1 MYKNKEIYNFQKS
14 ELDKGKQSNIP
25 KINIPKNIEDIQF
38 KNINDINIK
47 DIYNNKNIYK
57 IEKDE
62 GTSKNKDSIVQN
74 IITIFLNNSQY
85 NNIKKDYFMNR
96 FQIIEILK
104 KSKIISKGIISKVQS
119 DIILTRLN
127 PQKRKYNLIDFK
139 NFLTEICHYIYKEE
153 FEEYP
158 QETMNFFLN
167 CLFNNYS
174 KYLKEKNSKN
184 FIDKKE
190 ENSCTIKCIEKII
203 TIQIKNPICKLLLSL
218 YDSFKKI
225 YKVYFPEELT
235 NKVIINKDLL
245 LQSSSENIL
254 QFAQDF
260 EIVPY
265 IINKTNLNIYFHF
278 LIKYQSENPKI
289 TNDIMNFGNKKY
301 KNMGII
307 FKLSSF
313 ILFIYH
319 FSIFLYFKDFRSQ
332 NIEEIINNDYESSGD
347 IEKIF
352 LFLQKLENS
361 NGIKKYLKKRDT
373 PNEAK
378 FTFIPK
384 INDINLATEEMKK
397 EVKIDPLN
405 SLRNNS
411 QKENK
416 LRNKNKNKKNNIETS
431 PYTSR
436 EITERKIENNNIYI
450 KTNKSFNPNND
461 NLIKNNNFSEY
472 FKDNKNEYN
481 EYLPIDEL
489 KKVLNVSSSVQNYI
503 INNLENIYEIFLKY
517 SKIHD
522 KLEYNRMTASSFIQ
536 FLKDAEIICGVPEE
550 KKHNYRKLS
559 NTLTRR
565 NYNISEIKKF
575 DQSLKFSISCS
586 NINLTEEE
594 KNYRKNISQIVNI
607 NEKKDKLNMEAALL
621 IFFSLTNNSNFPSN
635 LNKIRTQFDKNTG
648 YKKVNINSYTQ
659 KTFSFDKKKEN
670 FIQKNIP
677 NKMNLILFIKS
688 FELISEKLYHEMTLD
703 DAVYNLM
710 NIKILPFVNERK
722 INDMNSE
729 QMNDALTRMN
739 DSNIKAFLLELKDV
753 IGPLYDLYSDNNGNM
768 KFYQFFDFYKYFE
781 LFPEFISLSQMKE
794 IFFILCKSIYTSS
807 NTSRIKIEQID
818 FALFLESL
826 AISSMFFNFKDII
839 SDIDRLL
846 YLCYLIWK
854 SDGIKNQ
861 KLEQNVPQKINR
873 NFIELFKK
881 YNKFGIGNIN
891 EDYLISSGNKINNHR
906 SCSNPN
912 FNKKKLVL
920 IYNNLNDE
928 YNCTSGNREIYKFDD
943 IYN

>member
-38 KNINDINIK
+38 KNINDINRK

-96 FQIIEILK
+96 FQVIEILK

-373 PNEAK
+373 PNEA
-378 FTFIPK
+378 
-384 INDINLATEEMKK
+384 
-397 EVKIDPLN
+397 
-405 SLRNNS
+405 
-411 QKENK
+411 
-416 LRNKNKNKKNNIETS
+416 
-431 PYTSR
+431 
-436 EITERKIENNNIYI
+436 
-450 KTNKSFNPNND
+450 
-461 NLIKNNNFSEY
+461 
-472 FKDNKNEYN
+472 
-481 EYLPIDEL
+481 
-489 KKVLNVSSSVQNYI
+489 
-503 INNLENIYEIFLKY
+503 
-517 SKIHD
+517 
-522 KLEYNRMTASSFIQ
+522 
-536 FLKDAEIICGVPEE
+536 
-550 KKHNYRKLS
+550 
-559 NTLTRR
+559 
-565 NYNISEIKKF
+565 
-575 DQSLKFSISCS
+575 
-586 NINLTEEE
+586 
-594 KNYRKNISQIVNI
+594 
-607 NEKKDKLNMEAALL
+607 
-621 IFFSLTNNSNFPSN
+621 
-635 LNKIRTQFDKNTG
+635 
-648 YKKVNINSYTQ
+648 
-659 KTFSFDKKKEN
+659 
-670 FIQKNIP
+670 
-677 NKMNLILFIKS
+677 
-688 FELISEKLYHEMTLD
+688 
-703 DAVYNLM
+703 
-710 NIKILPFVNERK
+710 
-722 INDMNSE
+722 
-729 QMNDALTRMN
+729 
-739 DSNIKAFLLELKDV
+739 
-753 IGPLYDLYSDNNGNM
+753 
-768 KFYQFFDFYKYFE
+768 
-781 LFPEFISLSQMKE
+781 
-794 IFFILCKSIYTSS
+794 
-807 NTSRIKIEQID
+807 
-818 FALFLESL
+818 
-826 AISSMFFNFKDII
+826 
-839 SDIDRLL
+839 
-846 YLCYLIWK
+846 
-854 SDGIKNQ
+854 
-861 KLEQNVPQKINR
+861 
-873 NFIELFKK
+873 
-881 YNKFGIGNIN
+881 
-891 EDYLISSGNKINNHR
+891 
-906 SCSNPN
+906 
-912 FNKKKLVL
+912 
-920 IYNNLNDE
+920 
-928 YNCTSGNREIYKFDD
+928 
-943 IYN
+943 